1 MIQEINLSDIE
12 VNRTTP
18 VPQHVIEAMAK
29 DIEAN
34 GLKQPLIIDHWGML
48 IDGLTRLRALE
59 HLGRRKVSVE
69 VANTL
74 QEAVNLLKALRFDP
88 KNLSVRRRR
97 DFGESLDN
105 LIRDHVKTKLRGRRK
120 PKLERPPATRE
131 LVGEVLGYP
140 WNQIRRVFRW
150 LEQDPTDPYRQQLIE
165 DLDAGRVTVNQ
176 ISEDLVQMKLPAF
189 PLVVRPIPMGKLR
202 VAGGDII
209 TVKDQR
215 HLLKE
220 LNRQLSAAVKGA
232 AKLAL
237 PINIPVEELNGYIT
251 QLAQSRA
258 ALSVFIKS
266 LRNEATT
273 K

>member
-12 VNRTTP
+12 VNRTT
-18 VPQHVIEAMAK
+18 VVTPQAIKAMAK

-34 GLKQPLIIDHWGML
+34 GLQRPLIVDRWGLL

-59 HLGRRKVSVE
+59 QLGVRKVNAE
-69 VANTL
+69 VANDLHEALAAL
-74 QEAVNLLKALRFDP
+74 QELQFDP
-88 KNLSVRRRR
+88 RLLPIRRRR
-97 DFGESLDN
+97 DFAESLDQ
-105 LIRDHVKTKLRGRRK
+105 LISEHIRGNLRGRRLEFAVK
-120 PKLERPPATRE
+120 PPQTRE
-131 LVGEVLGYP
+131 LVGAVLGYS
-140 WNQIRRVFRW
+140 WFRIRRVFRW
-150 LEQDPTDPYRQQLIE
+150 LEEVPTDPYRRELLEQLE
-165 DLDAGRVTVNQ
+165 AGVLSPNHLYV
-176 ISEDLVQMKLPAF
+176 KLAEAKAPVAQVK
-189 PLVVRPIPMGKLR
+189 PRAIPMGKLR

-209 TVKDQR
+209 TAKDQR

-237 PINIPVEELNGYIT
+237 PINIPTDELDGYIT

-266 LRNEATT
+266 LRNEAA
-273 K
+273 KQ